1 MAEPSER
8 SRVESAVGGS
18 AVEGAVHH
26 TRVNV
31 CGEVEGAE
39 CCLGENITT
48 LSHER
53 EELSINPCVIFLFFL
68 SYSLWQ
74 PLSGIKRARVGS
86 VHIQTDQDNVSQR
99 VRVTDRPTATALS
112 LTRPIPSAAAAQR
125 HAFAFLRLRRSLSV
139 RLSRHPNVL
148 FGNMSTDRP
157 TDRPQS
163 HLAKSAARFV
173 CPSVPLLQC

>member
-1 MAEPSER
+1 M
-8 SRVESAVGGS
+8 ESAVGGS

-139 RLSRHPNVL
+139 CLVTR
-148 FGNMSTDRP
+148 MSFLATCRATERP
-157 TDRPQS
+157 TSVTFSNVR
-163 HLAKSAARFV
+163 
-173 CPSVPLLQC
+173 PSVPLLQC